1 MIHIESLQKSYSALP
16 ALRNVSFTAGD
27 GSIMGLLGANGAGK
41 TTLLRI
47 VSGLLRP
54 DRGTIQIDGRSQ
66 HAFDTRISLGSLL
79 DHAGLYA
86 RLTARENL
94 MYFGELHG
102 MPRLQREHRA
112 DELLQLLALQ
122 PLANRPVSSFSL
134 GERTKV
140 ALGRAMMHSPRN
152 LLLDEPTNGLDVPTV
167 RTLRAVLRKMRDSGC
182 CIIFSSHVLDEVR
195 EICDTVHILAR
206 GEIVAQG
213 SPDDVCR
220 QACVR
225 SLEDAFMELTAN
237 ASSREG
243 RQ

>member
-1 MIHIESLQKSYSALP
+1 MILVESVAKSFAAIR
-16 ALRNVSFTAGD
+16 ALRNVSFTASD

-47 VSGLLRP
+47 ISGLLRP
-54 DRGTIQIDGRSQ
+54 DRGTIQIDGRDQ
-66 HAFDTRISLGSLL
+66 HALDTRTSLGSLL

-86 RLTARENL
+86 RMTARENL
-94 MYFGELHG
+94 KYFGELHG
-102 MPRLQREHRA
+102 LPQPQLERRA
-112 DELLQLLALQ
+112 DELLELLTMQSVAD
-122 PLANRPVSSFSL
+122 RPVSGFSL
-134 GERTKV
+134 GQRTKV
-140 ALGRAMMHSPRN
+140 ALARAMMHSPRN

-167 RTLRAVLRKMRDSGC
+167 RTLRAALRQMRDAGC

-195 EICDTVHILAR
+195 EICDAVHILAR

-220 QACVR
+220 QAHVQ
-225 SLEDAFMELTAN
+225 SLEDAFMELTA
-237 ASSREG
+237 EE

>member
-1 MIHIESLQKSYSALP
+1 MIHIESLAKRFGSVH
-16 ALRNVSFTAGD
+16 ALRNVSLIAPD
-27 GSIMGLLGANGAGK
+27 GCIMGLLGANGAGK

-54 DRGTIQIDGRSQ
+54 DRGTVQIDGPDQDAR
-66 HAFDTRISLGSLL
+66 ATLGSLL

-94 MYFGELHG
+94 MYFGALHG
-102 MPRLQREHRA
+102 LPRPQRARRA
-112 DELLQLLALQ
+112 DELLELLAMHTV
-122 PLANRPVSSFSL
+122 ADRPVSGFSL
-134 GERTKV
+134 GQRTKV
-140 ALGRAMMHSPRN
+140 ALARAMMHSPRN

-167 RTLRAVLRKMRDSGC
+167 RTLRAALRQMRDSGC

-195 EICDTVHILAR
+195 EICDTVLILNR
-206 GEIVAQG
+206 GEIVAHG

-220 QACVR
+220 QAR
-225 SLEDAFMELTAN
+225 TESLEDAFMELTA
-237 ASSREG
+237 EE

>member
-1 MIHIESLQKSYSALP
+1 MIQVQSLAKSFGAVS
-16 ALRNVSFTAGD
+16 ALRNVSFTASD
-27 GSIMGLLGANGAGK
+27 GLIMGLLGANGAGK

-54 DRGTIQIDGRSQ
+54 DRGSIQIDGRDQ
-66 HAFDTRISLGSLL
+66 HALDARTSLGSLL

-94 MYFGELHG
+94 TYFGELHG
-102 MPRLQREHRA
+102 LPHLPLERRA
-112 DELLQLLALQ
+112 DELLELLAMQ
-122 PLANRPVSSFSL
+122 SIADRPVSGFSL
-134 GERTKV
+134 GQRTKV
-140 ALGRAMMHSPRN
+140 ALARAMMHSPRN

-167 RTLRAVLRKMRDSGC
+167 RTLRAALRRMRDSGC

-206 GEIVAQG
+206 GQIVAQG

-220 QACVR
+220 QARVE
-225 SLEDAFMELTAN
+225 SLEDAFMELTA
-237 ASSREG
+237 EE